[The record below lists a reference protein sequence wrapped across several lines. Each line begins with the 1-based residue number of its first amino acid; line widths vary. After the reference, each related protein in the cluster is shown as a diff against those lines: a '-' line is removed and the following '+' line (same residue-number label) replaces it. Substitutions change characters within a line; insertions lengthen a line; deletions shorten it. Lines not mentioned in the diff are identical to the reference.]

1 MLCIRQQLRITGR
14 EETISVRYVLCN
26 LCPYKVSQKF
36 DLPGGYVK
44 AFGEG
49 QCYIL
54 HFTVPF
60 ISLS

>member
-1 MLCIRQQLRITGR
+1 MNRRIFFR
-14 EETISVRYVLCN
+14 VHYVLYIM
-26 LCPYKVSQKF
+26 CPYKVSQIF

-54 HFTVPF
+54 HLT
-60 ISLS
+60 I